1 MSRRW
6 LAFGLLLSVGVNAG
20 ILATLAVERLR
31 DGAAPEAAEAPE
43 DPAEPTAG
51 LPEEPE
57 GLEPGADPGE
67 PGFEP
72 GAGLGLGPGPG
83 PGRGPGPPSLP
94 EVEHRLEGL
103 ADRLGLAGG
112 ERERF
117 LDIQRRFFRETFRHR
132 QEIHLHQRSLRQELV
147 APAPDRARVGE
158 ALDRLSAARDDL
170 DRALIDAV
178 LESRGLLD
186 PPQEAEYL
194 RFVARLR
201 AAGEGGRPGGPPG
214 GPGNRFRRRP

>member
-1 MSRRW
+1 VSRRW
-6 LAFGLLLSVGVNAG
+6 LALGLLLSVGVNAG

-31 DGAAPEAAEAPE
+31 DGAVPEAAEGPE
-43 DPAEPTAG
+43 DAAEPAAG
-51 LPEEPE
+51 VPEEPG

-72 GAGLGLGPGPG
+72 GPGLGPGQRG
-83 PGRGPGPPSLP
+83 GPGPPPLP

-103 ADRLGLAGG
+103 ADRLGLAGE

-117 LDIQRRFFRETFRHR
+117 LDIQRRFFRETFRQR

-147 APAPDRARVGE
+147 APTPDRARVGE
-158 ALDRLSAARDDL
+158 ALDRLSAARDEL
-170 DRALIDAV
+170 DRALINTV
-178 LESRGLLD
+178 LESRELLD

>member
-1 MSRRW
+1 VSRRW
-6 LAFGLLLSVGVNAG
+6 LALALLLSVGVNAG

-31 DGAAPEAAEAPE
+31 NGAAPEAAEGPE
-43 DPAEPTAG
+43 DAAEPTAAV
-51 LPEEPE
+51 PEEPE
-57 GLEPGADPGE
+57 DLEPGAVPEE

-72 GAGLGLGPGPG
+72 GAG
-83 PGRGPGPPSLP
+83 PGRGPGPGPRGGPGPPPLP

-103 ADRLGLAGG
+103 ADRLGLAGE

-117 LDIQRRFFRETFRHR
+117 LDIQRRFFRETFRQR

-158 ALDRLSAARDDL
+158 ALERLSAAREEL

-178 LESRGLLD
+178 LESRDLLD

-201 AAGEGGRPGGPPG
+201 AAGEGGHPGGP
-214 GPGNRFRRRP
+214 PGNRFRRRP